1 MDGKKFMQ
9 SLSKSIA
16 VLSLCLLPLAAG
28 AAPSPDDGGRPVV
41 VAQLTKV
48 GGAGGHTHV
57 QVTVQRP
64 NVTDITVELFDAEG
78 GVLQT
83 YALRPQEGDTY
94 RPVINIEVAPAFAAA
109 TQTARVTAFSTRT
122 TGERDALF
130 DSGLLKAVPMLDCP
144 AGSCSPTRREC
155 SNYCFC
161 QGCTSAVYSCTGSGG
176 DCVASCSCTGC
187 VQPPSCL

>member
-1 MDGKKFMQ
+1 MKSTHF
-9 SLSKSIA
+9 LPKSIA
-16 VLSLCLLPLAAG
+16 VLSLCLLPLIAG
-28 AAPSPDDGGRPVV
+28 AAPAPDDSDGPIV
-41 VAQLTKV
+41 VAQLSTV
-48 GGAGGHTHV
+48 GANGHTHV

-64 NVTDITVELFDAEG
+64 NVTDVTVELFDAEG
-78 GVLQT
+78 AVLQT
-83 YALRPQEGDTY
+83 YALRPQEGDHY
-94 RPVINIEVAPAFAAA
+94 RPVINIEVAPAFAKA
-109 TQTARVTAFSTRT
+109 TQTARVTAFSTRS
-122 TGERDALF
+122 TGERDTLF

-187 VQPPSCL
+187 VQPPSC